1 MIRSGKGLQHR
12 ETLRLP
18 VHLYS
23 MYIVFGKI
31 ANKFAFALDLY
42 YLCSRKCGRIW
53 LLATTEKMLKL
64 RYGAFRSPSGFIKS
78 PLFSWELRSFFL
90 Q

>member
-1 MIRSGKGLQHR
+1 MSSVKLQINLLLLWTCTIFVA
-12 ETLRLP
+12 EN
-18 VHLYS
+18 VEG
-23 MYIVFGKI
+23 FGC
-31 ANKFAFALDLY
+31 LQP
-42 YLCSRKCGRIW
+42 RK
-53 LLATTEKMLKL
+53 KMLKL

>member
-1 MIRSGKGLQHR
+1 MLWTCTIFVAENVEGFGCLQ
-12 ETLRLP
+12 P
-18 VHLYS
+18 
-23 MYIVFGKI
+23 
-31 ANKFAFALDLY
+31 
-42 YLCSRKCGRIW
+42 RK
-53 LLATTEKMLKL
+53 KMLKL